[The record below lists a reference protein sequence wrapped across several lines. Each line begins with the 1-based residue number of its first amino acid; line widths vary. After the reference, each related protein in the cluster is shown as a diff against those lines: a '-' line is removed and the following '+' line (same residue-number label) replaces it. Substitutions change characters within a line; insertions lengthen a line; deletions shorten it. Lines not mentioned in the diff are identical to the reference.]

1 MGAFTYYVIRRR
13 GKSGVSKILMHD
25 YGGLLGGGGRG
36 WPFDYIV
43 K

>member
-25 YGGLLGGGGRG
+25 YGGLLGEEEGVGLL
-36 WPFDYIV
+36 IT
-43 K
+43 